1 MRPWTR
7 LGLPRPEYNAIRN
20 PLDFDAAES
29 RKVPREQGSRGVSAL
44 FRIGEFSQIARVSGR
59 LLRYYDSIGLLRPQR
74 IDPDTGYRYYSA
86 GQLQQLNRILALKEL
101 GLSLEQVARMLD
113 ERVSAAEIR
122 GMLAL
127 KKAELEQSLAEEAA
141 RLRHVESRLVQI
153 EQQGS
158 LGDYDVVLK
167 SAPAAPFLSRRATY
181 PRFDDAAAA
190 IGEICQAVRA
200 QVAAQALQHVVVV
213 AHSDFEDQDLDL
225 EIGVTVMRKINKPVR
240 LKSSGELALGEL
252 PAAGRL
258 ATIVRSG
265 PLYQSHLAFGKL
277 GVWMEANGYRIAGP
291 CREVFLDLPIQENPA
306 MEIQFPVARAA

>member
-1 MRPWTR
+1 M
-7 LGLPRPEYNAIRN
+7 
-20 PLDFDAAES
+20 
-29 RKVPREQGSRGVSAL
+29 

-101 GLSLEQVARMLD
+101 GLSLDQVARMLD

-141 RLRHVESRLVQI
+141 RLRHIESRLVQI
-153 EQQGS
+153 EEQGS

-167 SAPAAPFLSRRATY
+167 SASALPVLSTRAVY
-181 PRFDDAAAA
+181 PNFDDAIAALRDVARAARTQIAAA
-190 IGEICQAVRA
+190 ARENII
-200 QVAAQALQHVVVV
+200 VV
-213 AHSDFEDQDLDL
+213 AHCDFDDENLDL
-225 EIGVTVMRKINKPVR
+225 EIGVTLTRAVNKPVR
-240 LKSSGELALGEL
+240 LPSGGQLVLAEL
-252 PAAGRL
+252 PASSTL

-277 GVWMEANGYRIAGP
+277 GVWMEANGYQIVGP
-291 CREVFLDLPIQENPA
+291 CREVFLDMPFETSSQKDPA
-306 MEIQFPVARAA
+306 VEIQFPVTKAA